1 MITVLIP
8 MFNEEQTIVNQ
19 LSAIMVSNIPLKLL
33 IVNDG
38 STDISL
44 TICNKFIS
52 DYKSDNIRCK
62 ILNKPHSGYSD
73 TINFALRLIDT
84 EYFTILDSDD
94 TVDPKIFSVVCK
106 LPNLSDYDL
115 ICWNSGMAQVQF
127 SEKYQIFNYVATTNK
142 IINDQYFGGYC
153 WNKLYRTDIVRDNL
167 LSFDSSIH
175 FMSDKLFTVEYWNC
189 ASKNSL
195 FINHV
200 YYKYNY
206 QEKEQKYKYRDF
218 CTGYDACL
226 SILDVPV
233 VKNNKTAREA
243 QEARLVHICMKSART
258 SLKNGDKNISRYI
271 KTAKLYKHSLL
282 KSKDFSIKQ
291 KLGYFVFTKA
301 SFLLPSTYK

>member
-44 TICNKFIS
+44 TICSKFIS

-62 ILNKPHSGYSD
+62 TLNKPHSGYSD

-153 WNKLYRTDIVRDNL
+153 WNKLYHTDIVRDNL

-175 FMSDKLFTVEYWNC
+175 FMSDKLFTVEYWLLNTGIVPAKIPC
-189 ASKNSL
+189 SLITSIINTTIKKKSKNINIVIFVQDMMHAYRSL
-195 FINHV
+195 
-200 YYKYNY
+200 
-206 QEKEQKYKYRDF
+206 
-218 CTGYDACL
+218 
-226 SILDVPV
+226 
-233 VKNNKTAREA
+233 
-243 QEARLVHICMKSART
+243 M
-258 SLKNGDKNISRYI
+258 
-271 KTAKLYKHSLL
+271 
-282 KSKDFSIKQ
+282 
-291 KLGYFVFTKA
+291 
-301 SFLLPSTYK
+301 FL